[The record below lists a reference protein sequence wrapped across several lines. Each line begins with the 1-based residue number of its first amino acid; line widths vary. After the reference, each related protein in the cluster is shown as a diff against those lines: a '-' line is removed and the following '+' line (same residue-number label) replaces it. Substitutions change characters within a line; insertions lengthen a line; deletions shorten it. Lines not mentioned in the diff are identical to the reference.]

1 MRTII
6 SLFLLFAF
14 TVPGLMAAEIVHD
27 AELGEPGFA
36 RISGLLPN
44 EIVSDVSAGRNHEI
58 DN

>member
-6 SLFLLFAF
+6 SLFLLFGF
-14 TVPGLMAAEIVHD
+14 TAPGLMAAEIVHG

-44 EIVSDVSAGRNHEI
+44 EIVSDVSAGGSHEI
-58 DN
+58 DY

>member
-6 SLFLLFAF
+6 SLFLLFGF
-14 TVPGLMAAEIVHD
+14 TAPGIMAAEIAHD
-27 AELGEPGFA
+27 AELEEPGFA

-44 EIVSDVSAGRNHEI
+44 EIISDVSAGRNHEI